1 MPRGIPR
8 NGVRMTANRIAAGL
22 NPEQVLAIKAMQSQ
36 FSGASVVQQYLPVQQ
51 PIVEVVEQSEEE
63 IFADIKTRFSALE
76 DIVLSTAMGINR
88 SLIVSGAPGL
98 GKSFTVEQV
107 LEGLGEDVRVTY
119 IKGYTRPTG
128 IYRALFENSDN
139 NSIIVFDDCDS
150 VFSDDTSLN
159 LLKAACDSSD
169 VRRIHW
175 GSETS
180 MKDEDGENLPRH
192 FEFEGNVIFLTNYDF
207 QAMIEKQSKLS
218 PHFNALMSRSLYL
231 DLNLKSQKATMV
243 RIKQVVQDC
252 KMLRKSISEAQEA
265 ILLDWLSVNQ
275 HKVRELSLRTVKKVS
290 TLMASSQ
297 NWQKLAE
304 LTILK

>member
-1 MPRGIPR
+1 
-8 NGVRMTANRIAAGL
+8 MTKNRIAAGL
-22 NPEQVLAIKAMQSQ
+22 NPEQVLAIKAMQSVY
-36 FSGASVVQQYLPVQQ
+36 SGAAVVPQAVVQQPTKPAQ
-51 PIVEVVEQSEEE
+51 PVVEQTEEE
-63 IFADIKTRFSALE
+63 ITEDIKTRFSALE

-107 LEGLGEDVRVTY
+107 LTGLGDDVTVTY

-128 IYRALFENSDN
+128 IYRALYENCHPN
-139 NSIIVFDDCDS
+139 AVIVFDDCDS

-169 VRRIHW
+169 TRKIHW
-175 GSETS
+175 GSETN
-180 MKDEDGENLPRH
+180 MKDEEGENLPRQ
-192 FEFEGNVIFLTNYDF
+192 FEFEGNIIFLTNYDF
-207 QAMIEKQSKLS
+207 QSMIEKQSKLS

-231 DLNLKSQKATMV
+231 DLNLKTQTATMV
-243 RIKQVVQDC
+243 RIRQVVKDC
-252 KMLRKSISEAQEA
+252 KMLRKTLSEAQEA
-265 ILLDWLSVNQ
+265 VLLDWLSANQ
-275 HKVRELSLRTVKKVS
+275 DKVRELSLRTVKKVS

>member
-1 MPRGIPR
+1 MPRGIPK
-8 NGVRMTANRIAAGL
+8 NGIRMTKNRIASGL
-22 NPEQVLAIKAMQSQ
+22 NAEQVLAIKAMQAAY
-36 FSGASVVQQYLPVQQ
+36 SGSAVVPQSVTQEISEP
-51 PIVEVVEQSEEE
+51 VVEQTEEE
-63 IFADIKTRFSALE
+63 ITEDIKTRFSALE

-98 GKSFTVEQV
+98 GKSYTVEQV
-107 LEGLGEDVRVTY
+107 LTDLGDDVTVTY

-128 IYRALFENSDN
+128 IYRTLYENCHSN
-139 NSIIVFDDCDS
+139 AVIVFDDCDS

-180 MKDEDGENLPRH
+180 MKDEEGESLPRQ
-192 FEFEGNVIFLTNYDF
+192 FEFEGNIIFLTNYDF
-207 QAMIEKQSKLS
+207 QSMIERQSKLS

-231 DLNLKSQKATMV
+231 DLNLKTQKATMV

-252 KMLRKSISEAQEA
+252 KMLRKTLSEAQEA
-265 ILLDWLSVNQ
+265 VLLDWLSINQ
-275 HKVRELSLRTVKKVS
+275 QKVRELSLRTVKKAATLMVS
-290 TLMASSQ
+290 TQ

>member
-1 MPRGIPR
+1 MPRGIPK
-8 NGVRMTANRIAAGL
+8 NGVRMTANRIASGL
-22 NPEQVLAIKAMQSQ
+22 NAEQVLAIKAMQSMY
-36 FSGASVVQQYLPVQQ
+36 SGSVVVPQNVTQEIIE
-51 PIVEVVEQSEEE
+51 PILEQTEEE
-63 IFADIKTRFSALE
+63 ITEDIKTRFSALE

-107 LEGLGEDVRVTY
+107 LTDLGDDVTVTY

-128 IYRALFENSDN
+128 IYRTLYENCHSN
-139 NSIIVFDDCDS
+139 AVIVFDDCDS

-180 MKDEDGENLPRH
+180 MKDEEGESLPRQ
-192 FEFEGNVIFLTNYDF
+192 FEFEGNIIFLTNYDF
-207 QAMIEKQSKLS
+207 QSMIERQSKLS

-231 DLNLKSQKATMV
+231 DLNLKTQKATMV

-252 KMLRKSISEAQEA
+252 KMLRKTLSEAQEA
-265 ILLDWLSVNQ
+265 VLLDWLSTNQ
-275 HKVRELSLRTVKKVS
+275 HKVRELSLRTVKKAATLMVS
-290 TLMASSQ
+290 TQ